1 MSLKVIKLL
10 LLVACI
16 SGAVAQV
23 WAQERIQFKY
33 EGDVQKGG
41 QRDGEN
47 VVKLI
52 DNVIFEHGSTLIYC
66 DSAYIF
72 RERQVLE
79 AFGDVRINDRED
91 SVTITGDKLI
101 YSGDERVAQLRGD
114 VVYVD
119 DSIQLFT
126 DFLDYDM
133 INKSATY
140 FNGGRIIDNVNI
152 LTSQRGVY
160 DTQAKMMR
168 FNGEVV
174 LVNPDYTLEAE
185 ELIYNIV
192 TKIARTTSYTT
203 ITTTDGRVL
212 VAEEGSEFD
221 TANKTSAFL
230 LGRVETDSYTLEADE
245 LYYNQLDKY
254 YSAEGNVYMLSKED
268 SVIIIGSK
276 AQYWQERD
284 LIKIYGNPVM
294 KKAMTGDTLY
304 MSADTLVSIDSEI
317 EAEKRLLA
325 YFNVKLFKTDMQGKC
340 DSLAYFLADSTIFFY
355 RDPLLWSEG
364 SQISA
369 DSINLTIKNGTL
381 DQMRTDVN
389 SFIISEDSVNNF
401 NQIKGR
407 DMTASFKGS
416 SIDRIDVDGNCESIY
431 YTLDD
436 EENQLIGMNKIL
448 ASNMLI
454 KFQDNEIDKI
464 IPRVSPEGRF
474 IPPHELKEDERR
486 LAGFS
491 WRIAEKPTLQDVLN
505 NTPGVEEEGGDD
517 EPVAQ
522 PTVQEPKAPAGGKN
536 SAVEAIRDLR

>member
-1 MSLKVIKLL
+1 
-10 LLVACI
+10 
-16 SGAVAQV
+16 
-23 WAQERIQFKY
+23 
-33 EGDVQKGG
+33 VQKGG

-91 SVTITGDKLI
+91 SITITGDKLI